1 MPTKLSYPPLPE
13 GYRWNLLN
21 KINMKIG
28 KWPGTSTT
36 GNATYLN
43 FIEDLTPQE
52 ITDVD
57 TIVGDG
63 STCQDPVVGVIADN
77 HYVLKDIW
85 EWRGELETATGI
97 NFALTYRSS
106 GTFGPNVYD
115 EIIVQP
121 VDPTYQ
127 TERDLTN
134 PEKNTVA
141 VTIRSQMGD
150 WE

>member
-1 MPTKLSYPPLPE
+1 MGTKLSYPPLPD

-36 GNATYLN
+36 GIATYIN
-43 FIEDLTPQE
+43 FVEDLTAQE

-57 TIVGDG
+57 AIMADPNTA
-63 STCQDPVVGVIADN
+63 QAPVVGVIPHN

-85 EWRGELETATGI
+85 EWRGELEIATGI

-106 GTFGPNVYD
+106 GTFGPDVYD

-121 VDPTYQ
+121 VDATYQ

-141 VTIRSQMGD
+141 NTIRSQMGD